1 MIESIEAVFGESI
14 AVPEPA
20 PETPAPAEP
29 SEPPVVIEPEVPV
42 DGEIAALVAEAR
54 QHYEKAQENLKAGDW
69 AGFGEEWDA
78 MEEVLQKLAELTAGK

>member
-1 MIESIEAVFGESI
+1 M
-14 AVPEPA
+14 
-20 PETPAPAEP
+20 
-29 SEPPVVIEPEVPV
+29 PV